1 MLYKT
6 AFVGYVFSLLI
17 LGLFLLCSDV
27 TGATKEGLIAHWPLD
42 GDAKD
47 ASRNGH
53 DGVIQGAKW
62 VDGHTGKAAE
72 FDGDKGWMNGSRKKT
87 LEVSPMSCMF
97 WMRPGMIWAQK
108 IQDLILFATLRD
120 QCSHL
125 IKNRVKVSLQA
136 PKIRFA
142 VG

>member
-1 MLYKT
+1 MMPYKT

-27 TGATKEGLIAHWPLD
+27 TGATEEGLIAHWPLD

-72 FDGDKGWMNGSRKKT
+72 FLIGTKLKLSASSIDLARS
-87 LEVSPMSCMF
+87 
-97 WMRPGMIWAQK
+97 
-108 IQDLILFATLRD
+108 QDLIREFD
-120 QCSHL
+120 FCDFG
-125 IKNRVKVSLQA
+125 V
-136 PKIRFA
+136 FY
-142 VG
+142 